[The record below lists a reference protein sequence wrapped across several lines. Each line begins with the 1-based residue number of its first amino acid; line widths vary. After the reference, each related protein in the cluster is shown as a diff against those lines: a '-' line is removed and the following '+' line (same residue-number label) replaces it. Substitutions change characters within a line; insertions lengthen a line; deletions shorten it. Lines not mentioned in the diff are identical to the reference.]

1 MFLGAL
7 LGFGVSTVQ
16 PVRYAAEARLFFE
29 SSRPFDPLGNSTQF
43 VEPARYIANQAA
55 IALSAPV
62 IERATASLGGS
73 VDAEALR
80 RSVRADAAP
89 NLDLVTITATAP
101 TSDDAVARAQAV
113 TTAYRELVDERVTLA
128 AQEVVEEINTAA
140 GALETDLVT
149 LSDAERSVAIQ
160 QLLDQRRQGQDVLL
174 AASLYGD
181 GLAIVESPVPPDGP
195 AQPQPVRNALVGAV
209 LGLLAAAAL
218 ALYQQEEH
226 IPRFPAYAGS
236 RFRSRKEP

>member
-1 MFLGAL
+1 MLLGGL
-7 LGFGVSTVQ
+7 LGFGLSTVQ
-16 PVRYAAEARLFFE
+16 PVRYASSARLFFA

-43 VEPARYIANQAA
+43 VEPERYIATQAA
-55 IALSAPV
+55 VARSAPV
-62 IERATASLGGS
+62 IDRATELLGGA

-101 TSDDAVARAQAV
+101 TSDAAVARAQAV
-113 TTAYRELVDERVTLA
+113 ISAYRELVGDRVDLA
-128 AQEVVEEINTAA
+128 AQKVVDDINTAT
-140 GALETDLVT
+140 GALENDLEN
-149 LSDAERSVAIQ
+149 LSDAERGVAIQ

-174 AASLYGD
+174 QASLYDD
-181 GLAIVESPVPPDGP
+181 GLAVVEPPVPPDGP
-195 AQPQPVRNALVGAV
+195 AQPQPVRNALVGAI

-226 IPRFPAYAGS
+226 IPRFPAYSGS